1 MAKILIVDD
10 ASFMRGSLKFVVESG
25 GHEVVGMAK
34 TAKKR
39 WKCTQSLNPI
49 W

>member
-34 TAKKR
+34 KR
-39 WKCTQSLNPI
+39 QRSAGNVHKV
-49 W
+49 